1 MRKLILSLL
10 MLSFLV
16 CGCTN
21 VDTKITI
28 NKDKS
33 ANVAVN
39 LVSDK
44 EISDKTLQGMSVLQN
59 YDKFL
64 DEGYSVGT
72 EKNDSIKA
80 VKSVKNIE
88 KEDLD
93 LSSLGFVTNLPSGKF
108 IEVKKNFFVT
118 SYNVDMNI
126 NLAKE
131 AEKIQPVTQ
140 AELSSGGLKPEYL
153 AYADK
158 SSIVSANPEGSG
170 RADFAANY
178 ENNLNISADKKNE
191 QKQSGNE
198 FNINNFNAVLS
209 IQVPSFASYN
219 NADDSEGNTYFWT
232 IKKDNPTVIRF
243 QYVVYS
249 GFAITFILLVGIG
262 LLIYIAR
269 RIVRHEALKRIGS
282 GN

>member
-1 MRKLILSLL
+1 
-10 MLSFLV
+10 MLSFLA

-21 VDTKITI
+21 VDTQITI

-33 ANVAVN
+33 ASVEINMS
-39 LVSDK
+39 SDK
-44 EISDKTLQGMSVLQN
+44 EISDKNLQGMTVLQN

-64 DEGYSVGT
+64 DDGYSVDT
-72 EKNDSIKA
+72 EEKDAIKA

-118 SYNVDMNI
+118 SYNVDMNM
-126 NLAKE
+126 NLAKVS
-131 AEKIQPVTQ
+131 EKVQPVTMEEV
-140 AELSSGGLKPEYL
+140 ASGGLKPEYI
-153 AYADK
+153 AYADRD
-158 SSIVSANPEGSG
+158 SLVSANPEGSG
-170 RADFAANY
+170 KADFAANY
-178 ENNLNISADKKNE
+178 ENNLNIASDKKANKE
-191 QKQSGNE
+191 QQEDE
-198 FNINNFNAVLS
+198 FSINDFNAKLS
-209 IQVPSFASYN
+209 IKVPSFASYN
-219 NADDSEGNTYFWT
+219 NADGSEGNTYYWE
-232 IKKDNPTVIRF
+232 IKKDAPTVVRF

-262 LLIYIAR
+262 LLVYITR
-269 RIVRHEALKRIGS
+269 RIVRHETLKRIGS

>member
-10 MLSFLV
+10 MLSFLA

-21 VDTKITI
+21 VDTQITI

-33 ANVAVN
+33 ASVEINMS
-39 LVSDK
+39 SDK
-44 EISDKTLQGMSVLQN
+44 EISDKNLQGMTVLQN

-64 DEGYSVGT
+64 DDGYSVDT
-72 EKNDSIKA
+72 EEKDAIKA

-118 SYNVDMNI
+118 SYNVDMNM
-126 NLAKE
+126 NLAKVS
-131 AEKIQPVTQ
+131 EKVQPVTMEEV
-140 AELSSGGLKPEYL
+140 ASGGLKPEYI
-153 AYADK
+153 AYADRD
-158 SSIVSANPEGSG
+158 SLVSANPEGSG
-170 RADFAANY
+170 KADFAANY
-178 ENNLNISADKKNE
+178 ENNLNIASDKKANKE
-191 QKQSGNE
+191 QQEDE
-198 FNINNFNAVLS
+198 FSINDFNAKLS
-209 IQVPSFASYN
+209 IKVPSFASYN
-219 NADDSEGNTYFWT
+219 NADGSEGNTYYWE
-232 IKKDNPTVIRF
+232 IKKDAPTVVRF

-262 LLIYIAR
+262 LLVYITR
-269 RIVRHEALKRIGS
+269 RIVRHETLKRIGS